1 MKKIRV
7 VQQPEFEGRYPKTMP
22 TRITVK
28 TEAGQTYMKQV
39 DVPVG
44 HPGNPMSDQ
53 DLETKVRRLA
63 AGRLSRPR
71 IDRLIEFVWNL
82 DRVSDVGTLMPLLRI

>member
-1 MKKIRV
+1 
-7 VQQPEFEGRYPKTMP
+7 MP

-28 TEAGQTYMKQV
+28 TEAGKTYIRQV

-44 HPGNPMSDQ
+44 HPGNPMSDR
-53 DLETKVRRLA
+53 DLEGKVRRLA

-71 IDRLIEFVWNL
+71 IDRLVDFVWAF
-82 DRVSDVGTLMPLLRI
+82 DRARDVGTLMPLLRVKG